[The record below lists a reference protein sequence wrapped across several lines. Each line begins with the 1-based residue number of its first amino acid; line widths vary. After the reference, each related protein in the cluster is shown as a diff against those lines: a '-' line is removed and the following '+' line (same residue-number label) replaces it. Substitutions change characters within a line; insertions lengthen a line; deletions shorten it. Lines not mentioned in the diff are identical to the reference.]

1 MVKQPKRASVL
12 PQLLVFTLA
21 FLLLNVSVV
30 SGQQLDKQLRTVS
43 RVVDG
48 DTIVLENGEKVRLI
62 GVDTPETHDPRK
74 PVEYFGK
81 EATNFTRSLVE
92 GQQVLIE
99 KDPANAHIG
108 HKDKYGRTLAYV
120 WNQEGKFVNAEI
132 VEQGY
137 GHAMT
142 QYPFKYLNEFRGLEQ
157 HARQQEAGLWM
168 SHADTGE
175 ISSYRKPITNGAE
188 RTGHL
193 LYTPQLRE
201 AVQRRS
207 ESNAS
212 PPTLYVNDPV
222 VGRTATGKP
231 IYEGPRGGHYHIT
244 SGGHKS
250 YSSSGGSRSSGGR
263 GGR

>member
-1 MVKQPKRASVL
+1 MIKQAKRASIL
-12 PQLLVFTLA
+12 PQFLLVA
-21 FLLLNVSVV
+21 VACLLLNVSLVV
-30 SGQQLDKQLRTVS
+30 AQQSEKQLRIVS

-81 EATNFTRSLVE
+81 EATDFTRSLVE
-92 GQQVLIE
+92 GQRIFIE
-99 KDPANAHIG
+99 TDPANSHLG

-120 WNQEGKFVNAEI
+120 WNQQGKFVNAEI

-157 HARQQEAGLWM
+157 HARQQGAGLWM
-168 SHADTGE
+168 TNAE
-175 ISSYRKPITNGAE
+175 APQISAYRKSNSTD
-188 RTGHL
+188 RTAHTL
-193 LYTPQLRE
+193 STPPFRAALHG
-201 AVQRRS
+201 RS
-207 ESNAS
+207 ESDALS
-212 PPTLYVNDPV
+212 SSLYVNDPV
-222 VGRTATGKP
+222 VGHTATGIP
-231 IYEGPRGGHYHIT
+231 IYEGPRGGHYHVT

-250 YSSSGGSRSSGGR
+250 YSTSGGSRSTGGGGR
-263 GGR
+263 R